1 MTDNTT
7 ITNPPPLP
15 AGEPAGHHRVAIPTT
30 AATLAGHADTLQRH
44 GFRLALVAAH
54 DNHGR
59 DRDTLRAVYLYT
71 AASPDR
77 RVELHLPVDRSAP
90 HVPTLAGLSF
100 PAGRFEREMH
110 DLYGIQP
117 LNHPLP
123 RRLIRH
129 PHWPS
134 GWYPM
139 RHDAGQPPQFC
150 ETDEPFPFLTV
161 EGPGVYEIPVGPVHA
176 GLIEPGHFR
185 FSVVGE
191 TILKLKARLWYVHKG
206 IEQLFH
212 ERDAHG
218 GLPLAERISGDTAV
232 GHALAYCLAIEDAL
246 HIQVPVE
253 ARRIRAILLELERL
267 YNHISDIGALCNDV
281 GHGILNTHALRIKE
295 ALLRLNKDTTGHRL
309 LRGGILPGGATLRQ
323 VPDPA
328 RLAAIGAD
336 IRDIVEL
343 ALSNSLVAERFTGT
357 AVLAAQQ
364 ARDLGTL
371 GYVARASG
379 LDVDARRD
387 HPTGILT
394 DDGLQLGDL
403 LTVPTHAAGDVLA
416 RFQQRATEIDAS
428 LAVLDTLIRTVT
440 PGALST
446 WPAIDPTPAS
456 PAASGVGIVEGWRG
470 TIVHRV
476 EVDPDRRLTRV
487 KVVDPSFLNWPALP
501 VALAGTIVP
510 DFPLANKSFNLSY
523 AGNDL

>member
-1 MTDNTT
+1 MTDDTVTT
-7 ITNPPPLP
+7 SPPLP
-15 AGEPAGHHRVAIPTT
+15 GGQPAGYRRVAIATIAT
-30 AATLAGHADTLQRH
+30 TLAEHAGTLQRY

-54 DNHGR
+54 D

-71 AASPDR
+71 ATRPDR
-77 RVELHLPVDRSAP
+77 RVELHLPIDRSDPA
-90 HVPTLAGLSF
+90 VPTLAGLSF

-117 LNHPLP
+117 ADHPLP
-123 RRLIRH
+123 RRLVRH
-129 PHWPS
+129 QHWPS

-139 RHDAGQPPQFC
+139 RHDAGSPPEFGD
-150 ETDEPFPFLTV
+150 TDEPFPFLTV
-161 EGPGVYEIPVGPVHA
+161 QGPGVYEIPVGPVHA

-206 IEQLFH
+206 IEKLFQD
-212 ERDAHG
+212 RDVHA

-232 GHALAYCLAIEDAL
+232 GHALAYACAVEDAL
-246 HIQVPVE
+246 HLQVPVE
-253 ARRIRAILLELERL
+253 ARRMRAILLELERL

-281 GHGILNTHALRIKE
+281 GHAVVNAHALRIKE
-295 ALLRLNKDTTGHRL
+295 TLLRLNKNTTGHRL
-309 LRGGILPGGATLRQ
+309 LRGGILPAGAALHQ
-323 VPDPA
+323 VPDPDQ
-328 RLAAIGAD
+328 LAAIGAD
-336 IRDIVEL
+336 IREVVDL
-343 ALSNSLVAERFTGT
+343 ALGNGMVVERFTAT
-357 AVLAAQQ
+357 AVLTPEQ

-387 HPTGILT
+387 HPSGVLT
-394 DDGLQLGDL
+394 DEGLHLGDL
-403 LTVPTHAAGDVLA
+403 LTVPTHTGGDVLA
-416 RFQQRATEIDAS
+416 RFQQRAAEIDAS
-428 LAVLDTLIRTVT
+428 LAVLDTLVRTVT
-440 PGALST
+440 PGTINGWLT
-446 WPAIDPTPAS
+446 DDRTPPTDS
-456 PAASGVGIVEGWRG
+456 VASGVGIVEGWRG

-476 EVDPDRRLTRV
+476 EIGPGQRLTRA
-487 KVVDPSFLNWPALP
+487 KVVDPSFFNWPALP